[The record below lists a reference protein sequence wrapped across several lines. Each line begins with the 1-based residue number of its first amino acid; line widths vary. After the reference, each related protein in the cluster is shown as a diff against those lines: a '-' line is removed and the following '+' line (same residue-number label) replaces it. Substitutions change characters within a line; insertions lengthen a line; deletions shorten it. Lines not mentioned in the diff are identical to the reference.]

1 MKYYLSRNHYLNNDM
16 DIIDLHDPSRVNR
29 NPDDVKILLDNGDF
43 IQDEFTISQ
52 IELRFYQ
59 EKIDEKL
66 GPYSLITSF
75 VKTNRG
81 TIEMIYDEGF
91 LGSDA
96 LSRAFGF
103 LTTNLGLSAL
113 VLRSVISIRGKIS
126 D

>member
-1 MKYYLSRNHYLNNDM
+1 M

-29 NPDDVKILLDNGDF
+29 NPDDVKTLLENGDF
-43 IQDEFTISQ
+43 VQDEFSISQ

-75 VKTNRG
+75 VKTNQG

-96 LSRAFGF
+96 LSRAYKF

>member
-1 MKYYLSRNHYLNNDM
+1 MKYYLSRNNYLNNDM

-29 NPDDVKILLDNGDF
+29 NPDDVKILLENGDF
-43 IQDEFTISQ
+43 VQDEFSISQ

-96 LSRAFGF
+96 LSRAYGF

>member
-1 MKYYLSRNHYLNNDM
+1 M

-29 NPDDVKILLDNGDF
+29 SPDDVKILLDNGNF
-43 IQDEFTISQ
+43 VQDEFTISQ

-113 VLRSVISIRGKIS
+113 VLRSVISIRGKIF

>member
-1 MKYYLSRNHYLNNDM
+1 MKYYLSRNNYLNNDM

-29 NPDDVKILLDNGDF
+29 NPDDVKILLENGDF
-43 IQDEFTISQ
+43 IQDEFSISQ

-75 VKTNRG
+75 VKTNQG

-96 LSRAFGF
+96 LSRAYKF

>member
-1 MKYYLSRNHYLNNDM
+1 MKYYLSRNNYLNNDM

-43 IQDEFTISQ
+43 VQDEFTISQ

-96 LSRAFGF
+96 LSRAYGF

>member
-1 MKYYLSRNHYLNNDM
+1 MKYYLSRNNYLNNDM

-29 NPDDVKILLDNGDF
+29 NPDDVKTLLENGDF
-43 IQDEFTISQ
+43 VQDEFSISQ

-75 VKTNRG
+75 VKTNQG

-96 LSRAFGF
+96 LSRAYKF

>member
-96 LSRAFGF
+96 LSRAYGF

>member
-1 MKYYLSRNHYLNNDM
+1 MNNDM

-29 NPDDVKILLDNGDF
+29 SPDDVKILLDDGNF
-43 IQDEFTISQ
+43 VQDEFTISQ

-75 VKTNRG
+75 VKTNQG

>member
-1 MKYYLSRNHYLNNDM
+1 MKYYLSRNNYLNNDM

-29 NPDDVKILLDNGDF
+29 SPDDVKILLDNGNF
-43 IQDEFTISQ
+43 VQDEFTISQ

-81 TIEMIYDEGF
+81 TIEMLYDEGF

>member
-1 MKYYLSRNHYLNNDM
+1 MKYYLSRNNYLNNDM
-16 DIIDLHDPSRVNR
+16 DIIDLHDPNRVNR
-29 NPDDVKILLDNGDF
+29 NPDDVKILLENGNF
-43 IQDEFTISQ
+43 VQDEFSISQ

-96 LSRAFGF
+96 LSRAYGF

>member
-1 MKYYLSRNHYLNNDM
+1 MKYYLSRNNHLNNDM
-16 DIIDLHDPSRVNR
+16 NIIDLHDPSRVNR
-29 NPDDVKILLDNGDF
+29 SPDDVKILLDDGNF
-43 IQDEFTISQ
+43 VQDEFTISQ

-96 LSRAFGF
+96 LSRAYGF